1 MPFKK
6 LLFGIQDDQHE
17 IVDIGDFKVG
27 YFCGKK
33 IESER
38 NDDVLC
44 IQEGS
49 DKLLLA
55 IADGAGG
62 HPKGD
67 EAAKLATHEILK
79 CFEST
84 SQNFL
89 DGFENAN
96 DKVNELR
103 AQAHSTL
110 IVASIISDKVR
121 FYTVGD
127 SEILYWN
134 ATGNLLYSNIPQSMV
149 GHAIESGHISQTE
162 SLEHDHRHIVNNML
176 GDPAIRIETTTR
188 FEIKKGHTIL
198 LGSDGLFDNIDHD
211 RLTEILSGGNFQDS
225 FQSLL
230 DLIGSRRGD
239 NWIKDDDISLI
250 VLRRMRNEK

>member
-6 LLFGIQDDQHE
+6 LLFSIQENKFD
-17 IVDIGDFKVG
+17 IVDIGDYKIGF
-27 YFCGKK
+27 FCGKK
-33 IESER
+33 NNAER
-38 NDDVLC
+38 NDDVLL
-44 IQEGS
+44 IQEDG
-49 DKLLLA
+49 DRILLS

-67 EAAKLATHEILK
+67 EAAKLAIEEVQK
-79 CFEST
+79 CFSKAPH
-84 SQNFL
+84 NYL
-89 DGFENAN
+89 DAIENAN

-110 IVASIISDKVR
+110 ILGNIVADKVR

-134 ATGNLLYSNIPQSMV
+134 ASGNLLYSNIPQSVV
-149 GHAIESGHISQTE
+149 GHAIESGHITQTE
-162 SLEHDHRHIVNNML
+162 SLDHDNRHIVNNML
-176 GDPAIRIETTTR
+176 GDHAIRIETTSR

-198 LGSDGLFDNIDHD
+198 LGSDGLFDNVNHD
-211 RLTEILSGGNFQDS
+211 TLTDFLSGGNFQES
-225 FQSLL
+225 FQALV
-230 DLIGSRRGD
+230 DHIGTRNTD
-239 NWIKDDDISLI
+239 QWIKDDDISFI